1 MNIQYQFCETSLL
14 LMCGVVWGGSYDH
27 TASYEQQTLKES
39 LLKTE
44 NRMKFTLLL
53 FTKSCL

>member
-27 TASYEQQTLKES
+27 TASYEQQKLKES

-44 NRMKFTLLL
+44 NRVKLTLL
-53 FTKSCL
+53 FGNSSH